1 MSNSMMKYNVDADPN
16 DSSILYDKCPNPD
29 DLTGSL

>member
-1 MSNSMMKYNVDADPN
+1 MSNLMMKYNVDADPN
-16 DSSILYDKCPNPD
+16 DSSILYNKCSNPD